1 MMQGTTTKS
10 RPPAAGGIIT
20 AIGGILVLVSSFP
33 IWGRVSTTAGN
44 QHRDVKA
51 SSAVL
56 IAGIVILVI
65 GVLMVAI
72 RSRGARIALA
82 VIAILGGVLALVAS
96 IGYVGSKDTI
106 LNTVADKVGD
116 ESGIDHATAEKQFKQ
131 GLDAG
136 QIKVET
142 GLGAYLA
149 LAGGVLALVGGIVGL
164 RKGRSAAPATD
175 SYGYGSGTASGFPTG
190 VAAQP
195 AVPPAA
201 PPPTGP
207 PPSAPPGGPPPSA
220 PPAGPPASAPPAG
233 PPASAPPAGPPASA
247 PPAGP
252 PPAGP
257 PAGPPPGAPPPEPPA
272 DGGGSFTG

>member
-1 MMQGTTTKS
+1 MMQGTTQP
-10 RPPAAGGIIT
+10 RPPAAGGILT

-33 IWGRVSTTAGN
+33 IWGRVSATAGG
-44 QHRDVKA
+44 QHSDVKA
-51 SSAVL
+51 SGVVL
-56 IAGIVILVI
+56 IAGIVILAI

-82 VIAILGGVLALVAS
+82 VIAIIGGILAILASVA
-96 IGYVGSKDTI
+96 YVGSKDTI
-106 LNTVADKVGD
+106 LNTVADKIGD
-116 ESGIDHATAEKQFKQ
+116 EQGIDHKTAEQQFKQ
-131 GLDAG
+131 ALDSG

-149 LAGGVLALVGGIVGL
+149 LGGGVLALVGGIVGL
-164 RKGRSAAPATD
+164 RKGRSAAPAAA
-175 SYGYGSGTASGFPTG
+175 SYEYAGGTATGFPTG
-190 VAAQP
+190 AAAPP

-201 PPPTGP
+201 PPP
-207 PPSAPPGGPPPSA
+207 SGPPPSA
-220 PPAGPPASAPPAG
+220 PPAGPPPSAPPAG
-233 PPASAPPAGPPASA
+233 PPPSG

-257 PAGPPPGAPPPEPPA
+257 PAGPPPGAPPPQPPA